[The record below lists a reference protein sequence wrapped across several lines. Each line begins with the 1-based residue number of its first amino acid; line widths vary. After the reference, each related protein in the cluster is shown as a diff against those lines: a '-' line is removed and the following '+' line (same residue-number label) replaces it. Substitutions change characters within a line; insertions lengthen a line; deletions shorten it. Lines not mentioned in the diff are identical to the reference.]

1 LLAVQP
7 NRVAV
12 VTARRTETL
21 ADWARDVPSAIPVEE
36 LAIINQLP
44 GPSAT
49 VQAGTLLKRVT
60 PRS

>member
-1 LLAVQP
+1 
-7 NRVAV
+7 
-12 VTARRTETL
+12 
-21 ADWARDVPSAIPVEE
+21 VPSAIPVEE